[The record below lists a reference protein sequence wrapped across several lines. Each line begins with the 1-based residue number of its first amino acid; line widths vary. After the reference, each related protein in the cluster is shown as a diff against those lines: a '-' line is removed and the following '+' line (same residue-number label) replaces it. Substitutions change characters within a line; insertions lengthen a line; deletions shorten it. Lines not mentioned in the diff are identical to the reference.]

1 MATSRMRIL
10 AHWVVLASLLTAGL
24 STYGGKAEA
33 LSPSVRVS
41 VSSSGVQANDGSL
54 WASISADG
62 RYVAFESGADN
73 LVSGDTNGAPD
84 IFVHDRLTGETTRA
98 SLGMGGVQAN
108 SGSYRAAI
116 SGDGRYVGFLS
127 GATNLVSGDTN
138 NVDDA
143 FVHDRQTGNTVRVS
157 VSSAGEQG
165 NDQTDHYLAL
175 SANGRFAVFCSD
187 ATNLVDGDNNAK
199 VDVFVHDLQ
208 THTTERVNVS
218 SDEAEADA
226 SGWDPSIS
234 ADGNLVVFSSGA
246 TNLVTEDANNASDV
260 FVRDRQAGTTFL
272 ATVNSNGEQAD
283 HGGNAGFL
291 SASGRYVVFS
301 SSANNLMSDD
311 NYGFTQAFRHDL
323 LTGETIL
330 VSSYEDYG
338 PMVGWSEETVI
349 SSDGRY
355 AVFEFDDK
363 GDGLPGRVIQLH
375 DCVTGA
381 TVQVAPGYDETD
393 SSHSPALSADGRF
406 LAFHSDANYIVPNDT
421 NDASDVFERE
431 LFTPVAKTYTSAG
444 TYDGWVIES
453 GEESEVGGRVDS
465 QSTLLYVGD
474 AANDQQ
480 YRAILHFD
488 TSSLPN
494 NAVITQAVLK
504 VKKQGVTGGNPFNSL
519 GPLLV
524 DLRKPAFGAP
534 SLESMDFE
542 TAADLN
548 GGGTV
553 GSGLSGGWHTA
564 FLDPSAYP
572 FIHTY
577 GTTQMRLRFSLGDND
592 NQSADFLKLFSG
604 DAAVGDQPYLY
615 LEYYVPLEKYPTVLA
630 ILRTSPN
637 PTDANLVTYLV
648 AFSEPVT
655 GVDTSDFV
663 LTTSGVVNASV
674 SSVSGSGDTWSVTVH
689 TGASSGTLRLDLV
702 DDDSIQDLAHRHL
715 GGSDAGNGDFTSG
728 EVYTILP
735 HPTFADVPLDYWAWS
750 YIESI
755 YLAGIT
761 GGCGNGN
768 FCPDATISRA
778 QMAVFLERG
787 MHGSTFTPPPATGMV
802 FSDVPANYWAAGW
815 IEQLASDA
823 VTGGCGSGMYCPE
836 VIVSRAQM
844 AVFLLRAEHGAA
856 YVPPDVGA
864 GTGFTDVPANY
875 WAAAWIKQLAAE
887 GVTGGCGGGL
897 FCPEASVN
905 RAQMAVFLQRTFH
918 LAMP

>member
-10 AHWVVLASLLTAGL
+10 AHWALLASLLMAGL
-24 STYGGKAEA
+24 SIHGGEAEA
-33 LSPSVRVS
+33 LLPSVRVS

-54 WASISADG
+54 WPSISADG

-98 SLGMGGVQAN
+98 SLGAGGVQAN

-143 FVHDRQTGNTVRVS
+143 FVHDRQTGETVRVS
-157 VSSAGEQG
+157 VSSLGEQG
-165 NDQTDHYLAL
+165 NDQTDSSLVL
-175 SANGRFAVFCSD
+175 SGDGHFAAFSSD
-187 ATNLVDGDNNAK
+187 ATNLVDGDNNTRA
-199 VDVFVHDLQ
+199 DIFVHDLI
-208 THTTERVNVS
+208 TGATERVNVS
-218 SDEAEADA
+218 SGEVEANG
-226 SGWDPSIS
+226 STWGPSIS
-234 ADGNLVVFSSGA
+234 ADGNLVVFSSNA
-246 TNLVTEDANNASDV
+246 TNLVADDTNDALDV

-272 ATVNSNGEQAD
+272 ATVNTSGEQAD
-283 HGGNAGFL
+283 RGGSEGSL

-301 SSANNLMSDD
+301 SHSENLINDD
-311 NYGFTQAFRHDL
+311 IYGYTQAFRHDL

-330 VSSYEDYG
+330 VSSYDDYG
-338 PMVGWSEETVI
+338 PMVGLSEQAVI

-355 AVFEFDDK
+355 VAFEFDEK
-363 GDGLPGRVIQLH
+363 GDGLPGYRIQLH
-375 DCVTGA
+375 DCVTGETTA
-381 TVQVAPGYDETD
+381 VAPGYDEND
-393 SSHSPALSADGRF
+393 SSGGPAISSDGRF
-406 LAFHSDANYIVPNDT
+406 LAFHSRADYIVPNDT
-421 NDASDVFERE
+421 NDATDIFERE
-431 LFTPVAKTYTSAG
+431 LFTPVAKTYTSVG
-444 TYDGWVIES
+444 SYDGWVIES
-453 GEESEVGGRVDS
+453 GEDTEVGGHADS

-524 DLRKPAFGAP
+524 DLRKPAFGAAT
-534 SLESMDFE
+534 LEATDFE
-542 TAADLN
+542 VAADLN

-553 GSGLSGGWHTA
+553 GSGLSAGWYTA

-572 FIHTY
+572 FIHPY
-577 GTTQMRLRFSLGDND
+577 GTTQMRLRFTLDDND
-592 NQSADFLKLFSG
+592 NHNADFLKLFSG

-615 LEYYVPLEKYPTVLA
+615 LEYYVPLEKYPIVLA

-637 PTDANLVTYLV
+637 PTNANLVTYMV
-648 AFSEPVT
+648 VFSESVT
-655 GVDTSDFV
+655 GVDASDFT

-674 SSVSGSGDTWSVTVH
+674 TSVSGAGDTWSVTVH
-689 TGASSGTLRLDLV
+689 TGASTGTLRLDLV
-702 DDDSIQDLAHRHL
+702 DDDSIQDSMYNRL
-715 GGSDAGNGDFTSG
+715 GGYDAGNGNFTGG

-735 HPTFADVPLDYWAWS
+735 HPSFADVPLDYWAWS

-768 FCPDATISRA
+768 FCPDTAVSRA

-787 MHGSTFTPPPATGMV
+787 MHGSTFTPPPATGTV
-802 FSDVPANYWAAGW
+802 FGDVPYDYWAAAW
-815 IEQLASDA
+815 IEQLAGDA
-823 VTGGCGSGMYCPE
+823 VTGGCGGGMYCPE

-844 AVFLLRAEHGAA
+844 AVFLLRAEHGAG
-856 YVPPDVGA
+856 YVPPEVGT
-864 GTGFTDVPANY
+864 GTGFTDVPASY

-887 GVTGGCGGGL
+887 GITGGCGGGL
-897 FCPEASVN
+897 FCPETAVN

-918 LAMP
+918 LTMP